1 MKYSDNGYKLTKEF
15 EGCRLLA
22 YADGGG
28 VWTIGHGHTKG
39 VKKGDLITAE
49 GAQRFLEFDVMDAV
63 DAVNKLV
70 KVQLTQNEFDALVD
84 FVFNLGVGAFSTS
97 TLLRKLNKGDFE
109 GAVNEFLRWDHDN
122 GKVVAGLTR
131 RCKARKDLFNHVT

>member
-15 EGCRLLA
+15 EGLKLLA
-22 YADGGG
+22 YQDGGG
-28 VWTIGHGHTKG
+28 VWTIGYGHTKN

-84 FVFNLGVGAFSTS
+84 FVFNLGESQFTTS
-97 TLLRKLNKGDFE
+97 TLLRMLNKGDFV
-109 GAVNEFLRWDHDN
+109 GAASQFKRWNLDN
-122 GKVVAGLTR
+122 GKVEKGLVR
-131 RCKARKDLFNHVT
+131 RRKAEEDLFNS